1 MTTTGLSSCAARL
14 ARANHI
20 DEVERFVDG
29 PAGSFHL
36 VAWAGGRGRVR
47 GSASAVR
54 RVFHARVGGVTVA
67 SDRCDVLAE
76 VIGAPVDERVLAAR
90 LPAAGAVHSLDG
102 RSIRRGVTA
111 VPPDHC
117 LLVEP
122 DGRAVLRRWWQA
134 PEPTL
139 PLKEGAAALRGA
151 LSAAVDSCT
160 AGGGTVS
167 ADLSGGLDSTSLC
180 LLAARGPARLV
191 TVHREATDP
200 ANDDAD
206 WTRRAVAALRALPAL
221 PGAEHQHQHVGR
233 DRIPLWFAGVND
245 SSYPPWE
252 EPGTWVRD
260 RARLGDLTRR
270 MTAAGSR
277 LHLTG
282 YGGDELFT
290 LTPRCL
296 HDLVREHPFKAP
308 AYIRAHRLRLR
319 QPLTPLLRA
328 LAERTTYA
336 RWLTRAADQLT
347 TPLSEASAPA
357 PSLAWGPVLRMPP
370 WATAEAVRYVQELLR
385 EASEAQAH
393 EATPGATDPL
403 ARQRAQHAAI
413 LYARAT
419 GSAVR
424 RLDQATGRAGLPLA
438 APCLDDA
445 VMDAVLSVRLHDRA
459 AEHGVPPTANKPVLL
474 AAMRG
479 IVPDPLLARTTK
491 GDYSADF
498 YAALRRHRG
507 ELLDLFE
514 GSLLAGMGLIDP
526 EPLRAAL
533 LGPHPTTHILTS
545 LSRTVACETWLRAGV
560 RPGLR
565 AGVPSCDGTR
575 SAPCCRASSPPAWG
589 FGNDSLPSPGSER
602 L

>member
-1 MTTTGLSSCAARL
+1 MTTTGLASRATHL
-14 ARANHI
+14 AEANGM
-20 DEVERFVDG
+20 DAVERIVG
-29 PAGSFHL
+29 GLAGSFHL
-36 VAWAGGRGRVR
+36 VVAWAGGRGRVR

-76 VIGAPVDERVLAAR
+76 VIGAPVDERVLASR
-90 LPAAGAVHSLDG
+90 LLAAGAVHSLDG
-102 RSIRRGVTA
+102 MSIRRGVMA

-117 LLVEP
+117 LLIEP
-122 DGRAVLRRWWQA
+122 DGRAVVRRWWQA
-134 PEPTL
+134 PEPSL
-139 PLKEGAAALRGA
+139 PLQEGAAALRGA
-151 LSAAVDSCT
+151 LSSAVDSCT

-200 ANDDAD
+200 GNDDAD
-206 WTRRAVAALRALPAL
+206 WTRRAVAAL
-221 PGAEHQHQHVGR
+221 PGAEHQQVGR
-233 DRIPLWFAGVND
+233 DRIPLWFAGVNG

-260 RARLGDLTRR
+260 RARLEDLTQR

-290 LTPRCL
+290 LTPRYL
-296 HDLVREHPFKAP
+296 HDLVRAHPFKAP
-308 AYIRAHRLRLR
+308 GCIRAHRLRLR
-319 QPLTPLLRA
+319 QPLVPLLRA
-328 LAERTTYA
+328 LAEHTPYQ
-336 RWLTRAADQLT
+336 RWLTRAADRLT
-347 TPLSEASAPA
+347 TLPDASAPI
-357 PSLAWGPVLRMPP
+357 PSLTWGPVLRMPP
-370 WATAEAVRYVQELLR
+370 WATAEAVRYVRELLQ
-385 EASEAQAH
+385 EASEARAH
-393 EATPGATDPL
+393 EATHGAAEPL

-445 VMDAVLSVRLHDRA
+445 VMNAALSVRLHDRVP
-459 AEHGVPPTANKPVLL
+459 HGPPPTAAKPVLT

-498 YAALRRHRG
+498 YAALRRHRS

-514 GSLLAGMGLIDP
+514 DPLLAGMGLIDP
-526 EPLRAAL
+526 APLRAAL
-533 LGPHPTTHILTS
+533 LGLHPTTRILTS
-545 LSRTVACETWLRAGV
+545 LSRTVACETWLRAGA
-560 RPGLR
+560 PGIR
-565 AGVPSCDGTR
+565 RRGG
-575 SAPCCRASSPPAWG
+575 
-589 FGNDSLPSPGSER
+589 
-602 L
+602 

>member
-1 MTTTGLSSCAARL
+1 M
-14 ARANHI
+14 
-20 DEVERFVDG
+20 
-29 PAGSFHL
+29 
-36 VAWAGGRGRVR
+36 
-47 GSASAVR
+47 
-54 RVFHARVGGVTVA
+54 A

-76 VIGAPVDERVLAAR
+76 VIGAPVDERVLASR
-90 LPAAGAVHSLDG
+90 LLAAGAVHSLDG

-117 LLVEP
+117 LLIEP
-122 DGRAVLRRWWQA
+122 DGRAVVRRWWLA

-139 PLKEGAAALRGA
+139 PLQEGAAALRGA

-160 AGGGTVS
+160 ADGGTVS

-191 TVHREATDP
+191 TVHREATDSG
-200 ANDDAD
+200 NDDAE
-206 WTRRAVAALRALPAL
+206 WARRAVAAL
-221 PGAEHQHQHVGR
+221 PGAEHQQVSR
-233 DRIPLWFAGVND
+233 DRIPLWFAEVNG

-260 RARLGDLTRR
+260 RARLDDLTRR

-290 LTPRCL
+290 LGPRYL
-296 HDLVREHPFKAP
+296 HDLVRAHPFKAP
-308 AYIRAHRLRLR
+308 AYIRAYRLRLR
-319 QPLTPLLRA
+319 QQQPLTPLLRA
-328 LAERTTYA
+328 LAEHAPYQH
-336 RWLTRAADQLT
+336 WLTRAADQLT
-347 TPLSEASAPA
+347 TLPDASAPT
-357 PSLAWGPVLRMPP
+357 PSMAWGPVLHMPP
-370 WATAEAVRYVQELLR
+370 WATAEAVRSVQELLQ

-393 EATPGATDPL
+393 EATPGATEPL
-403 ARQRAQHAAI
+403 ARQRAHHAAI

-445 VMDAVLSVRLHDRA
+445 VMNAALSVRLHDRVP
-459 AEHGVPPTANKPVLL
+459 HGPSPTAAKPVLT

-498 YAALRRHRG
+498 YAALRRHRS

-514 GSLLAGMGLIDP
+514 DSLLADMGLIDP
-526 EPLRAAL
+526 APLRAAL
-533 LGPHPTTHILTS
+533 LGLHPTTHILTS
-545 LSRTVACETWLRAGV
+545 LSQTVACETWLRADVPGV
-560 RPGLR
+560 R
-565 AGVPSCDGTR
+565 A
-575 SAPCCRASSPPAWG
+575 
-589 FGNDSLPSPGSER
+589 
-602 L
+602 